1 MLLLRY
7 LLLVEFLALLHQLA
21 QDIILTR
28 LCLQHAVLRFKQC
41 RLLLKHLLSQ
51 ILLVMNKLLG
61 ISGTPVHLCDGGRRE
76 HKEERTDLPALGACI
91 SDCLLELGLL
101 GTQFSLYLRDIALQA
116 QEFAL
121 QPVQF
126 SLQPMDMLQPLV
138 ELYIQIADGLLAALH
153 LLAGT
158 VEFVLRL
165 LERLL
170 QFGLL
175 AL

>member
-1 MLLLRY
+1 
-7 LLLVEFLALLHQLA
+7 
-21 QDIILTR
+21 
-28 LCLQHAVLRFKQC
+28 
-41 RLLLKHLLSQ
+41 
-51 ILLVMNKLLG
+51 MNKLLG

-76 HKEERTDLPALGACI
+76 HEEERTDLPALGACI

-121 QPVQF
+121 QPVQL

-175 AL
+175 ALQSLHLAAVLRLTEACRQTENHEKEKCMPHHIGQ